1 MGNATFT
8 QNEQLAILLARQV
21 VTYRDDLINSYQQA
35 LRKDLFINR
44 AEVRP
49 NMLKKIASDEAE
61 MLLSFLNQSELSV
74 TEHGSK
80 LYQTGLSERV
90 VLRLGQVTRLFFM
103 SHLEND
109 QIASILKIV
118 HDYQEMV
125 IQGFVQS
132 LEKYYFDEL
141 ERTRNALQRG
151 NS

>member
-1 MGNATFT
+1 MENPIST
-8 QNEQLAILLARQV
+8 QNEQLAILLARHV
-21 VTYRDDLINSYQQA
+21 VTYRDELINSYQQA

-61 MLLSFLNQSELSV
+61 LLLSFLNQSELSV

-90 VLRLGQVTRLFFM
+90 VLRLGQVTRLFFV

-109 QIASILKIV
+109 QIASMLKTV
-118 HDYQEMV
+118 EDYQEMV